1 MKDLSRILWGIVLV
15 LLGIIW
21 GLNATGVT
29 NIDIFF
35 DGWWTLFII
44 VPSAISLV
52 NPKNN
57 GKVSSVICLV
67 IGIFLLL
74 GSLDVFDFDILWEIL
89 LPVIVVII
97 GLSLIFGNKAKTTL
111 KEKIDNTDFLN
122 VEVITA
128 TFGEQNINKAGEK
141 FEKANL
147 DAVFGSIKLD
157 LRDADLK
164 NETFIKASAIF
175 AGITILVP
183 KDVEVKIKSTPI
195 FGGVTSEG
203 LEEKTNKNAKK
214 TIYVDGFALFGG
226 IEIK

>member
-97 GLSLIFGNKAKTTL
+97 GLSLIFGNKAKTTV
-111 KEKIDNTDFLN
+111 KEKIENTDFSN

-164 NETFIKASAIF
+164 NETYIKASAIF

-203 LEEKTNKNAKK
+203 LDEKTNKNAKK
-214 TIYVDGFALFGG
+214 TVYVDGFALFGG